1 MLRTLLYNIDAF
13 FCEKRYLKNSPLGGW
28 GAVIFLLFLSLAA
41 RGQGFNP
48 ASPGEPNPT
57 YALKVKADP
66 EEAATVTGAG
76 RYAINKN
83 VTVSAT
89 ATSTEW
95 KLINW
100 TNSAGNEVSTS
111 SSFTYKTV
119 NADETF
125 TAHYVKVNT
134 STLTMQSYPA
144 NVFKSTTNTYKEGAS
159 VNVSCNTYSGYAFK
173 NWINS
178 KGEVVSTDR
187 SFYYTVTASDE
198 VLTANY
204 AFTPSSPSEPSET
217 KAKHRVW
224 FTSDPTS
231 VNYFSQTSGM
241 QVTEGNTFSVTA
253 YNRNNYT
260 FRSWTINGTAVST
273 SSTYSGKMGTDD
285 ITLVANYVFIPSS
298 PSEPSAD
305 KRKHYSLYAN
315 RLDIYKGETQLYP
328 ISLENSTAAKSL
340 TFTVTLPEGFTAD
353 ATKLQTTSR
362 TSAYTVTGT
371 LSGQTLTVTLTGGT
385 QIAGDN
391 GAVVLIPVKAL
402 PTLADAA
409 YDISFASAT
418 LTLTDATTPDVTFRR
433 GTINVS
439 TLEEGEIQAQFSTDR
454 YMNRV
459 QFTNQSSA
467 DTRTYLWDF
476 GDGTTSTAKNPMHIY
491 SASGTYTVRLT
502 AKGIVKESVAEQV
515 ININAPSTWKAS
527 GDYTL
532 DSEGKGARNFTSL
545 HEAINLLSQC
555 TPDGNIVITV
565 SNNETYAMNAT
576 AADSIAL
583 INTLATKLVSGNYRL
598 QITSNQASSQLC
610 FSTSAEPDSYN
621 KIMNLAMLMSLD
633 NVGMKL
639 NNADIN
645 PSALQNIESE
655 ELCAETATKVVNLT
669 ALSSSSKVTI
679 EWQATISG
687 NTKLGGYT
695 NSGTGNIPSMTIT
708 NGAQVAQT
716 LNYVCTYKLDG
727 VNLYTYTHSI
737 TVRPL
742 MSRQTIAYGS
752 VADNAMVNFGS
763 ITLSWSNLNS
773 MATNG
778 YTLKV
783 QRTDISA
790 AAISYQLTSNSRTID
805 CAPGATYT
813 WQVIAHGACDDLTG
827 PVYTFSTKQQANLTV
842 TAIETPE
849 DAEALTTFTVK
860 ATIKNTGKGTTI
872 RTSWTDAIYR
882 STTADGIASA
892 TQVDTKNHSGALAP
906 DGSYEVTFTVSVPDA
921 TIGQVYYYVKTDYN
935 NSETETDETDNVK
948 VSNAV
953 EIANRYVDNEDYAV
967 LKAFFNAT
975 NGNGWEKQ
983 WHVGS
988 RAINSTAWTGVTFND
1003 AGKVTAI
1010 NLANNNVRGTLGS
1023 EAFTL
1028 TELTSLNLSGN
1039 LLTGDL
1045 SKAFGA
1051 CTKLTSL
1058 NVSYNRFDAIATPIP
1073 STVTTLNME
1082 NQNNDRDLSYF
1093 TKQEWELKESV
1104 DNVELNSLFTYNHKD
1119 QKFNAHPQLY
1129 LYSVGN
1135 TYLGSMQY
1143 SNGTY
1148 KLSLSGDY
1156 KLENESE
1163 IVARSHEGVASGTRL
1178 RGSFSWLSGDA
1189 NVDGIVNVLDAQHT
1203 LNRVL
1208 GRQSGNFNFSA
1219 ANTYSS
1225 DEIINVQDIVAT
1237 INIFIGEESGN
1248 NGKVMSAKG
1257 TVAYSSLHIADGA
1270 MYLDTHKPVAALDF
1284 TLRGVTASQVSL
1296 QLPRSRHQMFTSEN
1310 NDGLRIVIISPSGD
1324 VIPEGSNRILKIS
1337 GDAEVK
1343 AATASDIDAKPMD
1356 IRADFTTSDYELR
1369 ITNYQNANYE
1379 LPVYDLTGRRVSG
1392 GSQRGMYI
1400 QNGRKVIMK

>member
-1 MLRTLLYNIDAF
+1 MRLS
-13 FCEKRYLKNSPLGGW
+13 RYLTLVV
-28 GAVIFLLFLSLAA
+28 AIVLSIAA

-48 ASPGEPNPT
+48 TSPGEPNPT

-76 RYAINKN
+76 RYVINKN

-95 KLINW
+95 KFIKW
-100 TNSAGNEVSTS
+100 TNSAGTEVSTS
-111 SSFTYKTV
+111 SSFTYKTT
-119 NADETF
+119 NNDETF

-134 STLTMQSYPA
+134 STLTTQSYPS
-144 NVFKSTTNTYKEGAS
+144 NVFKATTNTYKEGAS
-159 VNVSCNTYSGYAFK
+159 VNVSCSTSSGYTFK
-173 NWINS
+173 NWTNS

-231 VNYFSQTSGM
+231 VNSFSQTSGM

-260 FRSWTINGTAVST
+260 FENWTINGNVVST
-273 SSTYSGKMGTDD
+273 SSTYSGKMGTED

-298 PSEPSAD
+298 PSEPSSD

-315 RLDIYKGETQLYP
+315 MLDIYKGETQLYP

-340 TFTVTLPEGFTAD
+340 TFSMTLPEGFTAD
-353 ATKLQTTSR
+353 VTKIQTTSR
-362 TSAYTVTGT
+362 TSAFTVTGT
-371 LSGQTLTVTLTGGT
+371 LSGQTLTVSLTGGT

-391 GAVVLIPVKAL
+391 GPVVLIPIKAL
-402 PTLADAA
+402 STLADGT
-409 YDISFASAT
+409 YDIDFTSAT
-418 LTLTDATTPDVTFRR
+418 LTLSDATMPTVTFRR

-439 TLEEGEIQAQFSTDR
+439 TLEEGEIQAQFSSDS

-467 DTRTYLWDF
+467 DSRTYLWDF
-476 GDGTTSTAKNPMHIY
+476 GDGTTSTEKNPMHIY
-491 SASGTYTVRLT
+491 SAAGTYTVRLT

-515 ININAPSTWKAS
+515 ININASSTWKAS

-532 DSEGKGARNFTSL
+532 DSEGMGARNFTSL
-545 HEAINLLSQC
+545 HEAIDLLSQC

-565 SNNETYAMNAT
+565 SNNGAYAMNAT

-583 INTLATKLVSGNYRL
+583 INTLATKLASGNYSL
-598 QITSNQASSQLC
+598 KALTPNPSTITSSLN
-610 FSTSAEPDSYN
+610 FTTSAEPYSYN
-621 KIMNLAMLMSLD
+621 KVMSLAMLMTLD
-633 NVGMKL
+633 NVSLKL
-639 NNADIN
+639 NNVEIN
-645 PSALQNIESE
+645 PSALQNIENE

-669 ALSSSSKVTI
+669 ALSSSSKVTV

-687 NTKLGGYT
+687 STKLGGYA

-708 NGAQVAQT
+708 NGAQAAQT
-716 LNYVCTYKLDG
+716 LSYVCTYKLDG
-727 VNLYTYTHSI
+727 VDLYTYTHSI

-742 MSRQTIAYGS
+742 MSRQTITYGS
-752 VADNAMVNFGS
+752 VADNATVNFGS
-763 ITLSWSNLNS
+763 VTLSWTNLNT
-773 MATNG
+773 MATEG

-783 QRTDISA
+783 QRTDISTA
-790 AAISYQLTSNSRTID
+790 AVTYHLTSNSRTID

-827 PVYTFSTKQQANLTV
+827 PVYTFTTKQQANLTV
-842 TAIETPE
+842 TAIEAPE
-849 DAEALTTFTVK
+849 DAEALTSFTVK

-892 TQVDTKNHSGALAP
+892 TQVDTKTHSGALAP

-921 TIGQVYYYVKTDYN
+921 TVGLVYYYVKTDYN
-935 NSETETDETDNVK
+935 NSETETDETDNVM
-948 VSNAV
+948 VSNVV
-953 EIANRYVDNEDYAV
+953 EIANRYVDSEDYAV

-1003 AGKVTAI
+1003 EGKVTAI

-1028 TELTSLNLSGN
+1028 TELKTLNLSGN

-1093 TKQEWELKESV
+1093 TKQEWELKENV
-1104 DNVELNSLFTYNHKD
+1104 DNVELSSLFTYNHKD

-1143 SNGTY
+1143 SNGSY

-1156 KLENESE
+1156 KLENKSE
-1163 IVARSHEGVASGTRL
+1163 IVVRSHEGVASGTRL
-1178 RGSFSWLSGDA
+1178 RGSFSWFSGDA

-1248 NGKVMSAKG
+1248 NGKSMAAKG
-1257 TVAYSSLHIADGA
+1257 DLSYSSLHIANGA
-1270 MYLDTHKPVAALDF
+1270 MYLDTYKPVAALDF
-1284 TLRGVTASQVSL
+1284 TLRGVTASQISL
-1296 QLPRSRHQMFTSEN
+1296 QLNRNRYQMFTSEN
-1310 NDGLRIVIISPSGD
+1310 NDGLRVVIISPAGD
-1324 VIPEGSNRILKIS
+1324 AIPEGSNHILKIS

-1343 AATASDIDAKPMD
+1343 AATASDIDAKPID
-1356 IRADFTTSDYELR
+1356 IRADFTTGID
-1369 ITNYQNANYE
+1369 NYE
-1379 LPVYDLTGRRVSG
+1379 LQIPNYQAPNTYDLTGRRVKS
-1392 GSQRGMYI
+1392 GSQRGLYI
-1400 QNGRKVIMK
+1400 QNGRKVIIK

>member
-1 MLRTLLYNIDAF
+1 MSI
-13 FCEKRYLKNSPLGGW
+13 
-28 GAVIFLLFLSLAA
+28 AA

-76 RYAINKN
+76 RYVINKN

-95 KLINW
+95 KFINW
-100 TNSAGNEVSTS
+100 TNSAGTEVSTS
-111 SSFTYKTV
+111 SSFTYKTT

-134 STLTMQSYPA
+134 STLTTQSYPS
-144 NVFKSTTNTYKEGAS
+144 NVFKVNTNTYKEGAS
-159 VNVSCNTYSGYAFK
+159 VKVECSTYSGYIFK
-173 NWINS
+173 NWTNS

-198 VLTANY
+198 VLTANF

-224 FTSDPTS
+224 FTSDPSS
-231 VNYFSQTSGM
+231 VNSFSQTSGM
-241 QVTEGNTFSVTA
+241 QITEGNTFSVTA

-260 FRSWTINGTAVST
+260 FKNWTINGTVVST
-273 SSTYSGKMGTDD
+273 SSTYSGKMGTED
-285 ITLVANYVFIPSS
+285 ITLLANYVFIPSS
-298 PSEPSAD
+298 PGEPSSD

-315 RLDIYKGETQLYP
+315 MLDIYKGETQLYP

-340 TFTVTLPEGFTAD
+340 TFSMTLPEGFTAD

-371 LSGQTLTVTLTGGT
+371 LSNQTLTVSLTGGT

-391 GAVVLIPVKAL
+391 GPVVLIPIKAL
-402 PTLADAA
+402 STLADGT
-409 YDISFASAT
+409 YDIDFASAT
-418 LTLTDATTPDVTFRR
+418 LTLSDATTPTVTFRR
-433 GTINVS
+433 GSINVS
-439 TLEEGEIQAQFSTDR
+439 TLEEGEIQAQFSSDR

-459 QFTNQSSA
+459 QFTNQSST
-467 DTRTYLWDF
+467 DSRTYLWDF
-476 GDGTTSTAKNPMHIY
+476 GDGTTSTEKNPMHIY
-491 SASGTYTVRLT
+491 STAGTYTVSLT
-502 AKGIVKESVAEQV
+502 AKGIMKESVAEQV
-515 ININAPSTWKAS
+515 ININASSTWKAS

-532 DSEGKGARNFTSL
+532 DSKGIGARNFTSL
-545 HEAINLLSQC
+545 HEAIDLLSQC

-583 INTLATKLVSGNYRL
+583 INTLATKLVPGNYRL

-610 FSTSAEPDSYN
+610 FTTSAEPDSYN
-621 KIMNLAMLMSLD
+621 KIMNLAMLMTLD
-633 NVGMKL
+633 NVGLKL

-645 PSALQNIESE
+645 PSALQYIENE

-669 ALSSSSKVTI
+669 ALSSSSKVTV

-687 NTKLGGYT
+687 STKLGGYT
-695 NSGTGNIPSMTIT
+695 NSGTDNIPSMTIT

-742 MSRQTIAYGS
+742 MSRQTITYGS
-752 VADNAMVNFGS
+752 VADNATVNFGS
-763 ITLSWSNLNS
+763 VTLSWTNLNA

-849 DAEALTTFTVK
+849 DAEALTSFTVK

-935 NSETETDETDNVK
+935 NSETETDETDNVM

-988 RAINSTAWTGVTFND
+988 KAINSTAWTGVTFND
-1003 AGKVTAI
+1003 EGKVTAI

-1028 TELTSLNLSGN
+1028 TELKTLNLSGN

-1119 QKFNAHPQLY
+1119 QKFNAHPLLY

-1257 TVAYSSLHIADGA
+1257 TVAYSSLNIADGA
-1270 MYLDTHKPVAALDF
+1270 MYLDTYKPVAALDF
-1284 TLRGVTASQVSL
+1284 TLHGVTASQISL
-1296 QLPRSRHQMFTSEN
+1296 QLNRNRFQMFTSEN
-1310 NDGLRIVIISPSGD
+1310 NDGLRVVIISPAGD

-1343 AATASDIDAKPMD
+1343 AATASDIEAKPID
-1356 IRADFTTSDYELR
+1356 IRADFTTGIDNYELQ
-1369 ITNYQNANYE
+1369 IPNSK

-1392 GSQRGMYI
+1392 GSQRGLYI
-1400 QNGRKVIMK
+1400 QKGRKVIIK